1 MEYVLALAL
10 ERDGSPQRREMEV
23 NTSARHSLKR
33 RRWKLILTL
42 DIP

>member
-1 MEYVLALAL
+1 MEDVLAL
-10 ERDGSPQRREMEV
+10 EIPQRREMEV
-23 NTSARHSLKR
+23 NTSTRHSLKR